1 MSPPRDGSP
10 AGRDGGAGGGGKHT
24 GGGWG
29 GVSTTVSSICVAAS
43 PTSVTPPSS
52 ASAETSPHAQSLKAE
67 EAAIAKAGVIAARA
81 DARML
86 ADDEA
91 SSHATSA
98 QQDHG
103 ILNASKSWSSVEGA
117 ALEVEQ
123 GEAVAEGDTR
133 TASKGIVESKVATPK
148 EAGPKAAQVAKGE
161 GDGARTGARPVGRSR
176 QDAEDVNVHGSLTDL
191 IDTLKRITNEQ
202 RSAEHGMQQLQL
214 REEPEP
220 QNDKQKVCACCVT

>member
-1 MSPPRDGSP
+1 
-10 AGRDGGAGGGGKHT
+10 
-24 GGGWG
+24 
-29 GVSTTVSSICVAAS
+29 
-43 PTSVTPPSS
+43 
-52 ASAETSPHAQSLKAE
+52 LKAE

-117 ALEVEQ
+117 ALEVEQGEAALELKALEGAALEMEQREAVAEGDTRTLEVEQ